1 MRLEKESADTRT
13 SLISIHAP
21 LTGCDVINP
30 TIYNRYTKISI
41 HAPLTGCD
49 HFNSACVFVIIY
61 FNPRTPYGMRPF
73 SSYSLWLCTKFQST
87 HPLRDATITSSIYA
101 NNQQNFNPRTPYGM
115 RRYAGNLFWRWWC
128 NFNPRTPYGM
138 RQLEKNIM
146 KCWWRFQSTHPL
158 RDATVNPVQNKVIK
172 AISIHAPLTGCDLL
186 VINSDV
192 KGSWIS
198 IHAPLTGCDYLS
210 CYSWLRHLNFN
221 PRTPYGMRHRSRVGR
236 KSG

>member
-87 HPLRDATITSSIYA
+87 HPLRDAT
-101 NNQQNFNPRTPYGM
+101 
-115 RRYAGNLFWRWWC
+115 L
-128 NFNPRTPYGM
+128 
-138 RQLEKNIM
+138 
-146 KCWWRFQSTHPL
+146 KCLHRLPH
-158 RDATVNPVQNKVIK
+158 NK
-172 AISIHAPLTGCDLL
+172 ISIHAPLTGCDLSAFSIL
-186 VINSDV
+186 FLA
-192 KGSWIS
+192 IS
-198 IHAPLTGCDYLS
+198 FQSTHPLRDATS
-210 CYSWLRHLNFN
+210 
-221 PRTPYGMRHRSRVGR
+221 
-236 KSG
+236 